1 MSNLFS
7 ADKTGSTKSFW
18 MGTSM
23 SSRLESMK
31 VLESPRAGR
40 VLARWL
46 GGIGIFLFLVLFLP
60 WQQNIVATGEVT
72 AFSPKNRPQTIETA
86 IPGRIE
92 RWYIREG
99 QPVNEGDTI
108 LTIAE
113 IKDKFFDPELLTRLQ
128 EQITAKENSIE
139 AKEQK
144 ALALERQVKALKEG
158 LELKIR
164 QARNKVKQSELKL
177 ASDSMDYQAEK
188 VSFDIAK
195 NQFERQKVMFDQ
207 GLKSLTELQMKEQ
220 KFQESQAKLISSEN
234 KFLASKNEL
243 INAVIELSSIEA
255 EYLEKISKAESDLSM
270 TRSDLYDAS
279 GSLAKLRNE
288 YANMKIRTDQY
299 HIIAPQDGFVVK
311 ALKTGIGETI
321 KEGDG
326 VVTIMPKD
334 PDIAVELYVK
344 PMDVPL
350 LSEGRHVRVEFD
362 GWPALQF
369 SGWPSVAVGTFGGK
383 IEVIDY
389 VETELKQGKYRV
401 LVKPDPDYDGDWPEQ
416 LRVGSGANGFIML
429 DEVPLWYEIWR
440 LYNGFPPSLEEE
452 PQPGESEETYQ
463 AKVK

>member
-1 MSNLFS
+1 MENLF
-7 ADKTGSTKSFW
+7 KSE
-18 MGTSM
+18 SQY
-23 SSRLESMK
+23 SLANYRLESMR
-31 VLESPRAGR
+31 VLQSPKAGR
-40 VLARWL
+40 ILAKWI

-72 AFSPKNRPQTIETA
+72 AFSPRNRPQTIETA
-86 IPGRIE
+86 IPGRISE
-92 RWYIREG
+92 WYIREG
-99 QPVNEGDTI
+99 QAVNKGDTI

-128 EQITAKENSIE
+128 EQIEAKENSID
-139 AKEQK
+139 AKDQK
-144 ALALERQVKALKEG
+144 AKALGRQIRALKES
-158 LELKIR
+158 LDLKIQ
-164 QARNKVKQSELKL
+164 QAENKVKQSELKL
-177 ASDSMDYQAEK
+177 VSDSMDYQAEK
-188 VSFDIAK
+188 VSYDIAK

-207 GLKSLTELQMKEQ
+207 GLKSLTELQMKKQ

-270 TRSDLYDAS
+270 TRSGLYES
-279 GSLAKLRNE
+279 TGSLSKLRNE
-288 YANMKIRTDQY
+288 FANMKIRSEQY

-321 KEGDG
+321 KEGEG
-326 VVTIMPKD
+326 VVTIMPSD

-369 SGWPSVAVGTFGGK
+369 SGWPIVAVGTFGGT

-401 LVKPDPDYDGDWPEQ
+401 LVKPDPEYDGDWPEQ
-416 LRVGSGANGFIML
+416 LRVGSGVNGFIML

-440 LYNGFPPSLEEE
+440 LYNGFPPSLQEG
-452 PQPGESEETYQ
+452 PQPEEDQDVYQ
-463 AKVK
+463 AKVKK